1 MTELADK
8 DLLSIQ
14 QARQM
19 VQLAR
24 AAQLQWANA
33 TQEQVD
39 RVCEAMANAA
49 FQASERL
56 GRMASEETG
65 YGVPEHKK
73 LKNEFASKAV
83 WESIRNIK
91 TVGVVN
97 HDAARK
103 VYEIAWPMGIVAA
116 LTPSTNPTSTVMNKA
131 LISVKARNAIIVAP
145 HPSAVNSCGETARIM
160 AEAAVA
166 AGAPENLVQCM
177 SHVSLQGTDEL
188 LSHKYIGVILAT
200 GGTPMVRAA
209 HSKGKPAYG
218 VGPSCTDAQ
227 HEPHAISRLAYN
239 GR

>member
-1 MTELADK
+1 MTEIADK

-14 QARQM
+14 EARQM
-19 VQLAR
+19 VQKAR

-33 TQEQVD
+33 TQEEVD
-39 RVCEAMANAA
+39 RVCEAMADVAY
-49 FQASERL
+49 QASERL

-83 WESIRNIK
+83 WESIKNIK

-116 LTPSTNPTSTVMNKA
+116 LTPSTNPTSTVINKA

-166 AGAPENLVQCM
+166 AGAP
-177 SHVSLQGTDEL
+177 
-188 LSHKYIGVILAT
+188 
-200 GGTPMVRAA
+200 
-209 HSKGKPAYG
+209 
-218 VGPSCTDAQ
+218 
-227 HEPHAISRLAYN
+227 
-239 GR
+239 